1 MFDCRALLLNGNRT
15 ASALLVGCC
24 TAFRCCKGYDRRR
37 APTGLDKHDLG
48 GLRKELPSTLS
59 GGMRDYGV
67 DVYVPIRGTCDCS
80 LSMGTK
86 SIVLWLAAVTLAQAF
101 NMFNAGPQVR

>member
-1 MFDCRALLLNGNRT
+1 
-15 ASALLVGCC
+15 
-24 TAFRCCKGYDRRR
+24 
-37 APTGLDKHDLG
+37 
-48 GLRKELPSTLS
+48 
-59 GGMRDYGV
+59 MRDYGV